1 MQSGSIKFNS
11 QGDSSVQ
18 QSCDEGSHETVSA
31 SQLSSLNGGAVEE
44 LDENGWAAPCACVT
58 GLLLKPIPKHDER

>member
-1 MQSGSIKFNS
+1 
-11 QGDSSVQ
+11 
-18 QSCDEGSHETVSA
+18 VSA

-58 GLLLKPIPKHDER
+58 GLLLKPIRKHEER